1 MPYDR
6 SSFLNL
12 TMYAYTDT
20 EKNMFQLF
28 KYLKLSH
35 KFTAYQKFQ
44 CITFYPVNGDGLCA
58 GFV

>member
-28 KYLKLSH
+28 KYLKLYLEMEGVCWVINLE
-35 KFTAYQKFQ
+35 A
-44 CITFYPVNGDGLCA
+44 
-58 GFV
+58 